1 MLNLSE
7 NLIRFRKER
16 KLTQSD
22 VAQHLG
28 ITKASVSKWETG
40 QTMPDVALLP
50 LIASFYGVTLDE
62 LMGYEPML
70 TNQQIQAI
78 YERFTSRFASESFD
92 SIFTDIQI
100 EIRRYYSCCP
110 FLYQMAVL
118 LLNHCNP
125 KIITKEEP
133 DKISRIQKFIV
144 SLCME
149 VEKKSNDPVL
159 RENACSIRM
168 MTSLQAGNYEA
179 VIDGLSDLL
188 LPDRVGGQEALL
200 VTAYMAKG
208 ETEKADQAAQI
219 ILYRHLLLLIQQS
232 MQRMILHTHNP
243 KQLKKII
250 HRTDILIE
258 TYHLMHLHPNT
269 AAGYYYHSAIC
280 MSGLISDFSEE
291 EILSRIEK
299 YCRAIILLFRDN
311 IQIHGDEYF
320 PYITEWFSNN
330 VLGNVSVRHKKEV
343 MESAL
348 EAFDH
353 PVLQNLNLEK
363 LREMKTTLIKE
374 CEFYVRT

>member
-110 FLYQMAVL
+110 FLYQIAVL

-125 KIITKEEP
+125 KIY
-133 DKISRIQKFIV
+133 RF
-144 SLCME
+144 SLHGSG
-149 VEKKSNDPVL
+149 EKKQRSCFTGKCLFHSHD
-159 RENACSIRM
+159 
-168 MTSLQAGNYEA
+168 
-179 VIDGLSDLL
+179 DLS
-188 LPDRVGGQEALL
+188 PSR
-200 VTAYMAKG
+200 
-208 ETEKADQAAQI
+208 
-219 ILYRHLLLLIQQS
+219 
-232 MQRMILHTHNP
+232 
-243 KQLKKII
+243 QL
-250 HRTDILIE
+250 
-258 TYHLMHLHPNT
+258 
-269 AAGYYYHSAIC
+269 
-280 MSGLISDFSEE
+280 
-291 EILSRIEK
+291 
-299 YCRAIILLFRDN
+299 
-311 IQIHGDEYF
+311 
-320 PYITEWFSNN
+320 
-330 VLGNVSVRHKKEV
+330 
-343 MESAL
+343 
-348 EAFDH
+348 
-353 PVLQNLNLEK
+353 
-363 LREMKTTLIKE
+363 
-374 CEFYVRT
+374 

>member
-149 VEKKSNDPVL
+149 VEKKATILFYGKMPVPF
-159 RENACSIRM
+159 A
-168 MTSLQAGNYEA
+168 
-179 VIDGLSDLL
+179 
-188 LPDRVGGQEALL
+188 
-200 VTAYMAKG
+200 
-208 ETEKADQAAQI
+208 
-219 ILYRHLLLLIQQS
+219 
-232 MQRMILHTHNP
+232 
-243 KQLKKII
+243 
-250 HRTDILIE
+250 
-258 TYHLMHLHPNT
+258 
-269 AAGYYYHSAIC
+269 
-280 MSGLISDFSEE
+280 
-291 EILSRIEK
+291 
-299 YCRAIILLFRDN
+299 
-311 IQIHGDEYF
+311 
-320 PYITEWFSNN
+320 
-330 VLGNVSVRHKKEV
+330 
-343 MESAL
+343 
-348 EAFDH
+348 
-353 PVLQNLNLEK
+353 
-363 LREMKTTLIKE
+363 
-374 CEFYVRT
+374 